1 MQRQGPCLFGCRFG
15 DDSIVHYASCSVLSN
30 LMWRKLKLD
39 RLPVQDQLAGFLLL
53 EPSWKEG
60 REEVVARR
68 ALGVYATF
76 MACNKVRNGLALCT
90 SDVWLQCMK
99 EGAASSKKLSVIL
112 NQLWT

>member
-1 MQRQGPCLFGCRFG
+1 
-15 DDSIVHYASCSVLSN
+15 
-30 LMWRKLKLD
+30 MWCKLKLD

-60 REEVVARR
+60 REEVFARR
-68 ALGVYATF
+68 GLGVYATF
-76 MACNKVRNGLALCT
+76 MACNKVRNALALCT